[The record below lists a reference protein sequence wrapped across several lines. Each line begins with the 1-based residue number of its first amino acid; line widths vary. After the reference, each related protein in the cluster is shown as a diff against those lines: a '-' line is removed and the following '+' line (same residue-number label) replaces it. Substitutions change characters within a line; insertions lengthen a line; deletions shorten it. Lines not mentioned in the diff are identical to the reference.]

1 MSYMLAFIR
10 QKEIF
15 FEHLTLNM
23 PLSSDKSYDCII
35 ENGNYFSEPVVK
47 EYYLDTSSYNTL
59 EGPATV
65 DEYMG
70 LTGLTSGMIEFVWNR
85 TVNEP
90 TSIVN
95 PELITIEWEWAL
107 TNDSFFSR
115 PTISLEDF
123 GSLRLSSHFSTP
135 NQIIFKKRSNN
146 DGVSYEIESNKFYK
160 CKMEASLNLADRYKA
175 GSVTYFVDNKQIGTE
190 TINGN
195 SQVNPYP
202 TGDSEMKFYI
212 STYQNSAVIKNVKV
226 DIKWK
231 DYLS

>member
-1 MSYMLAFIR
+1 MSYILAFIR

-15 FEHLTLNM
+15 FEHLTLNV

-135 NQIIFKKRSNN
+135 NQIIFKRSNN
-146 DGVSYEIESNKFYK
+146 DDGVSYEIESNKFYK
-160 CKMEASLNLADRYKA
+160 CKIEASLDLADRYKA
-175 GSVTYFVDNKQIGTE
+175 GSVTYFVDDKQIGTK

-195 SQVNPYP
+195 SQVNP

>member
-47 EYYLDTSSYNTL
+47 EYYLDTSVYDTF

-95 PELITIEWEWAL
+95 PELITVEWEWAQ
-107 TNDSFFSR
+107 TSDSFAFN
-115 PTISLEDF
+115 PAISLKDF
-123 GSLRLSSHFSTP
+123 GSLKIDNYISYP
-135 NQIIFKKRSNN
+135 NIITNN
-146 DGVSYEIESNKFYK
+146 GEYYEIESNKFYK
-160 CKMEASLNLADRYKA
+160 CKMEASLDLADRYKT
-175 GSVTYFVDNKQIGTE
+175 GSLKYFINDEQVNTKV
-190 TINGN
+190 INGN

-202 TGDSEMKFYI
+202 TGNSEMKFYI

>member
-15 FEHLTLNM
+15 FEHLTLNI
-23 PLSSDKSYDCII
+23 PLSSDTSYDCII

-47 EYYLDTSSYNTL
+47 EYYLDTSVYNTF

-70 LTGLTSGMIEFVWNR
+70 LTGLTSGMVEFVWNR

-95 PELITIEWEWAL
+95 PELITIEWEWAQ
-107 TNDSFFSR
+107 TSDSFAFN
-115 PTISLEDF
+115 PAISLEDF
-123 GSLRLSSHFSTP
+123 GALKIDNYISYP
-135 NQIIFKKRSNN
+135 NIITNS
-146 DGVSYEIESNKFYK
+146 GEYYEIESNKFYK
-160 CKMEASLNLADRYKA
+160 CKMEASLDLADRYKA
-175 GSVTYFVDNKQIGTE
+175 GSLKYFINDEQVNAK

>member
-15 FEHLTLNM
+15 FEHLTLNV

-107 TNDSFFSR
+107 TNDSFAFN
-115 PTISLEDF
+115 PMISLEDF
-123 GSLRLSSHFSTP
+123 GSLRLSSHFSTIP
-135 NQIIFKKRSNN
+135 NRIIFNR
-146 DGVSYEIESNKFYK
+146 DTADIVSYEIESNKFYK
-160 CKMEASLNLADRYKA
+160 CKMEASLDLADRYKA
-175 GSVTYFVDNKQIGTE
+175 GSITYFVDDKQIDTK

-195 SQVNPYP
+195 YHYP
-202 TGDSEMKFYI
+202 TGNSEMKFYI

-231 DYLS
+231 DYIS

>member
-1 MSYMLAFIR
+1 MSYILAFIR

-95 PELITIEWEWAL
+95 PELITIEWEWAV
-107 TNDSFFSR
+107 TNDSFFSS

-123 GSLRLSSHFSTP
+123 GSLRLSSHFSAIP
-135 NQIIFKKRSNN
+135 HQIIFKKRSNN

-160 CKMEASLNLADRYKA
+160 CKMEASLDLADRYKA

-195 SQVNPYP
+195 SQVNSI
-202 TGDSEMKFYI
+202 GDSEMKFYI

>member
-47 EYYLDTSSYNTL
+47 EYYLDTSVYNTF
-59 EGPATV
+59 EGSATV

-95 PELITIEWEWAL
+95 PELITVEWEWAQ
-107 TNDSFFSR
+107 TSDSFAFN
-115 PTISLEDF
+115 PAISLKDF
-123 GSLRLSSHFSTP
+123 GSLKIDNYISYP
-135 NQIIFKKRSNN
+135 NIITNN
-146 DGVSYEIESNKFYK
+146 GEYYEIESNKFYK
-160 CKMEASLNLADRYKA
+160 CKMEASLDLADRYKA
-175 GSVTYFVDNKQIGTE
+175 GSLKYFINDEQVNTKVIG
-190 TINGN
+190 GN

-202 TGDSEMKFYI
+202 TGKSEMKFYI